1 LKVGEGVRVWIDQR
15 TLAALDTERGAGEGY
30 SEVILR
36 LVEVGERGH
45 RIAIN
50 PNCVTS
56 IIEIESKRALV
67 CLPDGGSANIAMS
80 LASERRAFISGR
92 SPI

>member
-1 LKVGEGVRVWIDQR
+1 VKG
-15 TLAALDTERGAGEGY
+15 TA
-30 SEVILR
+30 EVILR
-36 LVEVGERGH
+36 LVEVGNRGQ

-56 IIEIESKRALV
+56 IVEIEPKRALV
-67 CLPDGGSANIAMS
+67 SLPDGGSANIAMS
-80 LASERRAFISGR
+80 LASERQAFISGR

>member
-1 LKVGEGVRVWIDQR
+1 VWIDPR
-15 TLAALDTERGAGEGY
+15 TLAALDTERRAGEGY

-36 LVEVGERGH
+36 LVEVGERGQ
-45 RIAIN
+45 RTAIH

-56 IIEIESKRALV
+56 IVEIEPKRVLV

-80 LASERRAFISGR
+80 LASECQAFLSGP